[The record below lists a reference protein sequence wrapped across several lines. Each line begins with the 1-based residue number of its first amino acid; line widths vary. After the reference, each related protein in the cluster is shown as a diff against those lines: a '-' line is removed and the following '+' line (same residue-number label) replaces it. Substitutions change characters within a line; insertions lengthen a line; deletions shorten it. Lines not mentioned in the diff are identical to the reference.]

1 MRFIKIGPIII
12 NPSHIVYVEV
22 LPDRNRIHVDFA
34 SNTALSDE
42 TQRVFEG
49 SEAEALIKFLFD
61 PNHTQ
66 DLLAK
71 GNKIEDFQLYCQ
83 RGGDMTFEEYSAV
96 LRQQQ
101 RLCAIES
108 PSEKQ
113 LAQCSEL
120 EAKLLL

>member
-1 MRFIKIGPIII
+1 VKFIKIGTIII
-12 NPSHIVYVEV
+12 NPSHIVYAEIS
-22 LPDRNRIHVDFA
+22 PDKNFIQVDFA
-34 SNTALSDE
+34 SSTALSDE
-42 TQRVFEG
+42 TQRIFEG

-83 RGGDMTFEEYSAV
+83 RGGNMSFEEYSAV

-108 PSEKQ
+108 PNEQQ
-113 LAQCSEL
+113 LAQCSQL

>member
-1 MRFIKIGPIII
+1 MKFIKIGTLII
-12 NPSHIVYVEV
+12 NPGHIVYAEV
-22 LPDRNRIHVDFA
+22 FPGRNRIHVDFA
-34 SNTALSDE
+34 SSTALSDE

-71 GNKIEDFQLYCQ
+71 GNEIEDFQLYCQ

-96 LRQQQ
+96 LRRQQ

-120 EAKLLL
+120 ENKLLL

>member
-12 NPSHIVYVEV
+12 NPSHIVYAEV

-42 TQRVFEG
+42 TQRVFDG
-49 SEAEALIKFLFD
+49 SEAEALIQFLFD

-71 GNKIEDFQLYCQ
+71 GNEIEDFQLYCQ
-83 RGGDMTFEEYSAV
+83 RGGGMTFEEYSAV
-96 LRQQQ
+96 LRRQQ
-101 RLCAIES
+101 RLCAIER
-108 PSEKQ
+108 PSEQQ

-120 EAKLLL
+120 ENKLLL

>member
-12 NPSHIVYVEV
+12 NPSHIVYAEV

-61 PNHTQ
+61 PNRTQ
-66 DLLAK
+66 DLCPSSPDVE
-71 GNKIEDFQLYCQ
+71 GFQLYRQ

-101 RLCAIES
+101 RLCAVER
-108 PSEKQ
+108 PSEQQ

-120 EAKLLL
+120 ENKLLL